1 MKISLAETMEI
12 TEVHL
17 CNMWPTLS
25 LFVFVKLQKYYP
37 QNKTQHSHYSMK
49 RQYVWFQYRMKSY
62 KLIFN
67 VHESYHYLS
76 QNLWSIILTQYYF
89 HVLTNRY
96 LKGQWNIYNVY
107 NIWFQRIWYKCKK
120 NPQKLK
126 YLMRKKEAL
135 KNRTLNFKKNLNST
149 EQKYEP

>member
-49 RQYVWFQYRMKSY
+49 RQYVWFQHRMKSY

-120 NPQKLK
+120 PTKVEIFDAQKRGTQKQNSQLQ
-126 YLMRKKEAL
+126 KK
-135 KNRTLNFKKNLNST
+135 S
-149 EQKYEP
+149 